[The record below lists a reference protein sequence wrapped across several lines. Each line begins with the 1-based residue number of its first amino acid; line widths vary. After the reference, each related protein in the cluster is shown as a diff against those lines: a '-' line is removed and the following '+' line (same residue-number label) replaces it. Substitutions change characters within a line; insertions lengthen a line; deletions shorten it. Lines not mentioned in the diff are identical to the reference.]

1 MTSYEIL
8 HNPNP
13 KINELEHLLKND
25 PRVNQNLNYKKALEL
40 KLQSLIQEP
49 SIIEKT
55 MTEEQLY
62 HANNPLWARDLTAEE
77 ADAVLKHTVGT
88 CKLTEEEFNDRY
100 QKALDGEL
108 TKKPFHLVMGW

>member
-1 MTSYEIL
+1 MTSYEII
-8 HNPNP
+8 HKPNP

-25 PRVNQNLNYKKALEL
+25 PRIHQNLNYKKALEL

-62 HANNPLWARDLTAEE
+62 NANNPLWANNYSVFDLECYFQIAPHPSWAAATSFIKQIRAITP
-77 ADAVLKHTVGT
+77 AIS
-88 CKLTEEEFNDRY
+88 F
-100 QKALDGEL
+100 
-108 TKKPFHLVMGW
+108 

>member
-1 MTSYEIL
+1 MTSYEII
-8 HNPNP
+8 HKPNP

-25 PRVNQNLNYKKALEL
+25 PRVGQNLNYKKALEL

-62 HANNPLWARDLTAEE
+62 HVNNPLWANTYSVFDLECYFQIAPHPSWT
-77 ADAVLKHTVGT
+77 DAISFIKQMRAITPAIS
-88 CKLTEEEFNDRY
+88 F
-100 QKALDGEL
+100 
-108 TKKPFHLVMGW
+108 